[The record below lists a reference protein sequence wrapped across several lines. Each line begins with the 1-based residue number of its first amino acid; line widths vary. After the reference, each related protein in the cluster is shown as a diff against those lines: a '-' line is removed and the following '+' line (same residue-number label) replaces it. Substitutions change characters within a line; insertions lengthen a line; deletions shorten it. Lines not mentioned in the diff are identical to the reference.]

1 MTPGCLVHSF
11 FLDFLPIQRGLRR
24 SSIQSYRDTVRLYL
38 CFTAAET
45 RRRIS
50 QLRLED
56 LTFERVLQFLKH
68 LEQTRGNH
76 IRTRNQRLAALKT
89 FFYYVGTR
97 VPEMLVVAERVQA
110 VSVKRVS
117 PPETHFLDPED
128 IEAVLSRIPH
138 DGLLATRDRAM
149 ILFLYNTGARA
160 QEVAD
165 LRVADL
171 DLIPPYRVR
180 LHGKGDKWR
189 LCPLWEKTVLALQEV
204 IRLFRSGHA
213 DCPVFSTRKG
223 APLTRHGIYKV
234 VRRCTAFLEKR
245 ARGAAWHTTPHTL
258 RHTTAMHLLASGV
271 EVNVIRGWLG
281 HVSLDTTNRYAE
293 INIKAMEAAMQLC
306 EPPTSDSSEVFPR
319 VPVWRQDSKLLD
331 WLKSL

>member
-1 MTPGCLVHSF
+1 MTPGSLVHSF

-24 SSIQSYRDTVRLYL
+24 ASIQSYRDTVRLYL
-38 CFTAAET
+38 LFTAAAA

-50 QLRLED
+50 QLQLED
-56 LTFERVLQFLKH
+56 LTFERVLQFLQH
-68 LEQTRGNH
+68 LEQMRGNH
-76 IRTRNQRLAALKT
+76 VRTRNQRLAALKT
-89 FFYYVGTR
+89 FFHYLGTR
-97 VPEMLVVAERVQA
+97 VPEMLIVAERVQA
-110 VSVKRVS
+110 ISVKRVS

-128 IEAVLSRIPH
+128 VEAVLSRIPQ
-138 DGLLATRDRAM
+138 DGVLSRRDRAM

-160 QEVAD
+160 QEVAG

-171 DLIPPYRVR
+171 DMKPPYRVR

-189 LCPLWEKTVLALQEV
+189 LCPLWEKTARALQEL
-204 IRLFRSGHA
+204 IRTLKSDHA
-213 DCPVFSTRKG
+213 DSPVFSTRTG
-223 APLTRHGIYKV
+223 APLTRHGIYKI

-245 ARGAAWHTTPHTL
+245 ARGATWHVTPHTF

-306 EPPTSDSSEVFPR
+306 EPPTSDSSEGSPAS
-319 VPVWRQDSKLLD
+319 PYGAKTASCWIG
-331 WLKSL
+331 